1 MRKIRALDALL
12 PATRR
17 GILAATFGR
26 PDKAWYVSE
35 LARRMRVPAS
45 SLQRELR
52 DLTIAEILKSHRQ
65 GRMVYYQ
72 ANADSPIFPDLY
84 GLLLKTA
91 GLVDVLSDALRPL
104 AAKIRVAFV
113 FGSIASGGEQS
124 KSDVDLMVVGTVPS
138 IELARPLLR
147 ARELIGR
154 EINPIVYSPA
164 EFAQKRAENN
174 HFLKR
179 VFESPRLIVLGDE
192 DELGPAGKTRL
203 R

>member
-1 MRKIRALDALL
+1 
-12 PATRR
+12 
-17 GILAATFGR
+17 
-26 PDKAWYVSE
+26 
-35 LARRMRVPAS
+35 MRVPAS